1 MRLKHE
7 DFTFYDDQQTSQ
19 RVPLGDEREAWP
31 AHRARR
37 EGAAREAGPQRSMFV
52 WIREGIQALLSPH
65 RLL

>member
-1 MRLKHE
+1 MKLKHE
-7 DFTFYDDQQTSQ
+7 DFTFYDYQQTSQ
-19 RVPLGDEREAWP
+19 GVPLGDEREARP

-37 EGAAREAGPQRSMFV
+37 EGAAREARPKRSVFV